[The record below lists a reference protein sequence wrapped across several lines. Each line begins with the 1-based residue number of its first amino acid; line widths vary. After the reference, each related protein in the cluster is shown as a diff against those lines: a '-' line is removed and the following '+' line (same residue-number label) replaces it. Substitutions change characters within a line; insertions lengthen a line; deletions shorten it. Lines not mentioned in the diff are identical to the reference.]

1 MAKEPL
7 FTLDPNPKFTVT
19 VNIPRPGEN
28 EDGKLVMEFKH
39 HPIDEFTNTM
49 AETEHTLAQ
58 IDENDPQ
65 GFDIMANAVMHIA
78 DDWGFSKAPHNEP
91 FTIENVRR
99 LLVNYPRAFGAIHG
113 TYYLEL
119 MGLRE
124 KN

>member
-1 MAKEPL
+1 MAKASI
-7 FTLDPNPKFTVT
+7 FTLDPTPKFKIDVK
-19 VNIPRPGEN
+19 IPRPGEN
-28 EDGKLVMEFKH
+28 EDGILTLHFKH
-39 HPIDEFTNTM
+39 HPIDEFTATM
-49 AETEHTLAQ
+49 AETESTLAT

-65 GFDIMANAVMHIA
+65 GFDIMTNAVMHIA
-78 DDWGFSKAPHNEP
+78 EGWGFPDK
-91 FTIENVRR
+91 FTKENMRR